1 MVGANQQGGSPKILT
16 WKLLSINCTRAR
28 CSGIRMGPVSM
39 LPDCATPVGIGIRV
53 ARFAREALS
62 EAMIVTEISPIT
74 HAFPVL

>member
-1 MVGANQQGGSPKILT
+1 
-16 WKLLSINCTRAR
+16 
-28 CSGIRMGPVSM
+28 M

-62 EAMIVTEISPIT
+62 EAMIVTEVSPIT